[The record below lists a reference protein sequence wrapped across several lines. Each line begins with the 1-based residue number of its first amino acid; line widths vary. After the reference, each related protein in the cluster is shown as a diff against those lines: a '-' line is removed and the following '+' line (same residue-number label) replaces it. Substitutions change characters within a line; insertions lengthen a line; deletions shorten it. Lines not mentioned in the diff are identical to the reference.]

1 MENLEDIKTT
11 QKDDIN
17 KEKVIDFLQ
26 TAYNSNM
33 IDIKTYNES
42 KTNNILDFSIDYS
55 YGYTKTASE
64 EENINEKQEYEL
76 YKEEL
81 ENLLF
86 TSDTE
91 WGMYSEFDEFTIEH
105 VEDEHFMKAINEI
118 YIKNYHNENV
128 LIKIIN
134 AISEVEYN
142 KVFPFGQMV
151 AIAAVSNKSLLV
163 QQKGIEAFE
172 RWHQESSIS
181 ILENLDTK
189 EKWLKKYVNK
199 IIEDLKEKVKYA

>member
-1 MENLEDIKTT
+1 MKEN
-11 QKDDIN
+11 
-17 KEKVIDFLQ
+17 
-26 TAYNSNM
+26 
-33 IDIKTYNES
+33 
-42 KTNNILDFSIDYS
+42 SI
-55 YGYTKTASE
+55 
-64 EENINEKQEYEL
+64 EKQEYEL

-81 ENLLF
+81 EKLLF

-151 AIAAVSNKSLLV
+151 AIAAVYNKSLLV

-181 ILENLDTK
+181 ILENLDIK
-189 EKWLKKYVNK
+189 EKWLKKYVDK